1 MALVTY
7 LIGPCVGGA
16 SILVDFDSS
25 SLPAVNGNYYLTFTG
40 GTTEGCYDIID
51 NAEPATGIDKVLTL
65 SIDYTDCITC
75 QAIVT
80 PTPTVTTTQTKTPT
94 PTVTTTQTKTPTP
107 SVTTT
112 QTSTPTQTVT
122 KTQTPTL
129 TQTVTPTQTVT
140 KTQTPTPTGT
150 ASVTSTPTP
159 TNTST
164 PTNTPTISV
173 TPSNTPNVC
182 KTYELYGGTD
192 GTTFIGK
199 NCEGFTFNIPVQ
211 PYSTTIVCA
220 TEVFVIQGNGDYVS
234 IGSCPLPTPTPSVTA
249 SVTPTNTAT
258 PSITPTNT
266 TTNTATPTN
275 TATNTVT
282 PTVTNTSTPTNT
294 VTNTPSITSTNTAT
308 PTNTPTISVTPSD
321 TPNVCKTYEL
331 YGGTD
336 GTTFV
341 GKDCNGF
348 TFNIPVQPYNTTTV
362 CATEVFVIQGNGYYV
377 SIGSCPLPSP
387 TPSVTSSAT
396 PTNTTTPSITPTN
409 TSTPTITPTNTTTI
423 PLTPT
428 NTATNTVTPTPTR
441 TASVTSTPTPTST
454 ITPTP
459 SVTIGLVKYVN
470 QQYQYTIGM
479 LGNVSGGTEMVPSGA
494 TVPYQVMTSENGDE
508 VIVQLNAISL
518 GGFNG
523 LNN

>member
-40 GTTEGCYDIID
+40 GTTPGCYDIID
-51 NAEPATGIDKVLTL
+51 NAEPTTGIDKVLTM
-65 SIDYTDCITC
+65 SIDYTDCATC

-80 PTPTVTTTQTKTPT
+80 PTPTVTK
-94 PTVTTTQTKTPTP
+94 
-107 SVTTT
+107 T
-112 QTSTPTQTVT
+112 QTSTP
-122 KTQTPTL
+122 
-129 TQTVTPTQTVT
+129 TVTPTQTVT
-140 KTQTPTPTGT
+140 T
-150 ASVTSTPTP
+150 SVTSTPTP
-159 TNTST
+159 TNTTTNTVTPTNTTTKTPTPTPTNTVTNTST
-164 PTNTPTISV
+164 PTTTSTTTPTNTPTNTSTPSNTPTISV

-192 GTTFIGK
+192 GTTFVVK

-211 PYSTTIVCA
+211 PYSTTTLCA
-220 TEVFVIQGNGDYVS
+220 TEVFVIQGNGYYVS
-234 IGSCPLPTPTPSVTA
+234 IGLCPLVTPTPSVTA
-249 SVTPTNTAT
+249 SVTPTNTST
-258 PSITPTNT
+258 PSVTPTNT

-294 VTNTPSITSTNTAT
+294 TTNTPSVTPTNTAT
-308 PTNTPTISVTPSD
+308 PSNTPTISVTPSN

-336 GTTFV
+336 GTTFI
-341 GKDCNGF
+341 GEDCNGF
-348 TFNIPVQPYNTTTV
+348 TFNIPVQPYSTTTV

-377 SIGSCPLPSP
+377 SIGSCPLPTP
-387 TPSVTSSAT
+387 TPSITASV
-396 PTNTTTPSITPTN
+396 TPTN
-409 TSTPTITPTNTTTI
+409 TSTPSVTPTNTSTI
-423 PLTPT
+423 TLTPTNTATNTRTPT

-441 TASVTSTPTPTST
+441 TASVTSTPTPTQT

-494 TVPYQVMTSENGDE
+494 TVPYQVMTSEDGDE